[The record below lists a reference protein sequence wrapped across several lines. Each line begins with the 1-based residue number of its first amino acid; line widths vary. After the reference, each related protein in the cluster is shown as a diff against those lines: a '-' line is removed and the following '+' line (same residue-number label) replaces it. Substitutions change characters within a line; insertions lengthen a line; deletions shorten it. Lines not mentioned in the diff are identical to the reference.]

1 MVEVVTGPLK
11 DNGNFSDPLTLS
23 DVIIDSDYDSN
34 DPGLI
39 DNLAV
44 VELQD
49 ELRVQ
54 SIRFVKFRKAE

>member
-34 DPGLI
+34 DPGLS

-54 SIRFVKFRKAE
+54 SIRFVTFRKAE